1 MCHAHPRI
9 GRHRTKQTGSRHP
22 LTTGIVFDIRR
33 YSIHDGPGIR
43 TAVFLKGC
51 PLRCWW
57 CHNPESQSFEPEM
70 IVRESRCV
78 GCGACVEAC
87 PESAITWAENGT
99 QMNADER
106 RSSGRISEGVHR
118 DQGSEKRVP
127 VTDWSRCERCGIC
140 ADACFA
146 DAREQIGREMTVAQV
161 LSELERDVAF
171 YDESGGG
178 VTLSGGEPLAQP
190 EFTLALLRACK
201 AREIR
206 TALDTCGFAPWRVL
220 DRVRPYVDLFLYDLK
235 LTDDARHRAV
245 TGAPVGPILAN
256 LRALSERGHAIRLRV
271 PVIPGVN
278 ADDESIGQIAAFAAS
293 LPRLDGIDLLPYH
306 TTAADKY
313 ARMNKPYKLAG
324 ARPLSEA
331 RMAEL
336 RRTVQAYGL
345 SVNG

>member
-87 PESAITWAENGT
+87 PEDAISWPGNRT
-99 QMNADER
+99 QMDADER
-106 RSSGRISEGVHR
+106 
-118 DQGSEKRVP
+118 GSNRAVLAAP
-127 VTDWSRCERCGIC
+127 VTDWSRCEQCGIC

-146 DAREQIGREMTVAQV
+146 DARERIGRQMTVDDV
-161 LSELERDVAF
+161 LAEVVRDVAF

-201 AREIR
+201 VREIR

-278 ADDESIGQIAAFAAS
+278 ADDESIGQIAAFAAA
-293 LPRLDGIDLLPYH
+293 LPRLDGVDLLPYH

>member
-1 MCHAHPRI
+1 MNPQLER
-9 GRHRTKQTGSRHP
+9 GV
-22 LTTGIVFDIRR
+22 VFDIRR

-57 CHNPESQSFEPEM
+57 CHNPESQSAEPEM
-70 IVRESRCV
+70 IVRESRCI
-78 GCGACVEAC
+78 GCGACIEAC
-87 PESAITWAENGT
+87 PEGAISWTGNGT

-106 RSSGRISEGVHR
+106 RSSGPI
-118 DQGSEKRVP
+118 DGSIRPSQDCGKPVP
-127 VTDWSRCERCGIC
+127 VTDWSRCERCGLC

-146 DAREQIGREMTVAQV
+146 DARERIGREMTVDDV
-161 LSELERDVAF
+161 LAEVVRDVAF

-201 AREIR
+201 VREIR
-206 TALDTCGFAPWRVL
+206 TALDTCGFASWNVI

-235 LTDDARHRAV
+235 LLDDARHREV

-256 LRALSERGHAIRLRV
+256 LRALSARGHAIRLRV

-278 ADDESIGQIAAFAAS
+278 DDDESLGQIAAFAAS
-293 LPRLDGIDLLPYH
+293 LPHVQGMDLLPYH

-313 ARMNKPYKLAG
+313 ARMNKPYRLAG
-324 ARPLSEA
+324 ARPLSAA
-331 RMAEL
+331 RLAEIE
-336 RRTVQAYGL
+336 RIVRGYGL
-345 SVNG
+345 PSSMG

>member
-1 MCHAHPRI
+1 M
-9 GRHRTKQTGSRHP
+9 
-22 LTTGIVFDIRR
+22 TTGIVFDIRR

-57 CHNPESQSFEPEM
+57 CHNPESQSREPEM
-70 IVRESRCV
+70 IVRESRCI
-78 GCGACVEAC
+78 GCGACVDAC
-87 PESAITWAENGT
+87 PEDAITWTGNRT
-99 QMNADER
+99 RMNTDER
-106 RSSGRISEGVHR
+106 GLSILVDIDVHPGLDER
-118 DQGSEKRVP
+118 NGLP
-127 VTDWSRCERCGIC
+127 VTDWNRCERCGIC

-161 LSELERDVAF
+161 LAEIERDVAF

-178 VTLSGGEPLAQP
+178 VTLTGGEPLAQHA
-190 EFTLALLRACK
+190 FTLALLRACK

-206 TALDTCGFAPWRVL
+206 TALDTCGFASWNVL
-220 DRVRPYVDLFLYDLK
+220 DQVRPYVDLFLYDLK
-235 LTDDARHRAV
+235 LVDDARHREV

-278 ADDESIGQIAAFAAS
+278 DDDESIRQIAAFAAS
-293 LPRLDGIDLLPYH
+293 LPHLQGIDLLPYH

-324 ARPLSEA
+324 ARPLSEE
-331 RMAEL
+331 RMAEIAEIL
-336 RRTVQAYGL
+336 KG
-345 SVNG
+345 